1 MAPSFPNFIG
11 SINRFMISIVVLIT
25 LLITTGCAPSSVPN
39 EIHSS
44 TPLATKT
51 INPSSTVTTAP
62 QLTATDS
69 PLPTETP
76 IPTQTTLPTKTLALT
91 ATATPLPEGVEV
103 VQFKTKDG
111 LQLVGYL
118 HKPTGGS
125 LNGTAVLLAHEHNAS
140 HLYWEPIA
148 NLLAEAGFTI
158 LNIDF
163 RGHGSSPGN
172 FSFEWIDTDVIAGID
187 YLNASGYIDIIC
199 MGASMGGTGC
209 LAATTSR
216 EIIGL
221 VMLAAPWKIPD
232 GPEIEKEHLQ
242 TLEIPKVFMIAED
255 DIANM
260 GTPGF
265 TKDFLKM
272 AEISGEPKQTYI
284 YEGYAHGTGLL
295 LGEQGNGAK
304 EIVLDFARG
313 FMTDRQVETNLASF
327 DCTSAGLPETACS
340 GVTYNFEWTPV
351 YQEIDGVNMVLVP
364 AGCFSMGNDT
374 GKSDEAPAHRQCFE
388 RPFWVDQTEVTVD
401 LYARFM
407 NAEGKTIDELPIW
420 ETAASVQFIQIVKK
434 DGVWVPAPG
443 NKNRPMEAMEF
454 ANAVELCAWRGGHL
468 LTEAEWEYAARGPD
482 SWIYPWGNEFNPENV
497 VRVYEKVPEVGSKPG
512 GDSWVG
518 AQDMSS
524 SLYEWVSSIY
534 LPYPYDALDGREASL
549 EADSTSE
556 RILKSGAWYHSDGMK
571 DDLRAT
577 LRRHIPTW
585 YVAWYFGFRCGLSI
599 DP

>member
-1 MAPSFPNFIG
+1 MTPSFSNPLG
-11 SINRFMISIVVLIT
+11 SMNRYMISIMVLTT
-25 LLITTGCAPSSVPN
+25 LLITTGCKPSLAPS
-39 EIHSS
+39 EIQPL
-44 TPLATKT
+44 TPTASKT
-51 INPSSTVTTAP
+51 IPPPSTVTITP
-62 QLTATDS
+62 HPTATVR
-69 PLPTETP
+69 PPTTETT
-76 IPTQTTLPTKTLALT
+76 IPTQTTLPTKTLAPT
-91 ATATPLPEGVEV
+91 ATSTSLPEGVEM
-103 VQFKTKDG
+103 VQIKTKDN
-111 LQLVGYL
+111 LQLVGCL

-125 LNGTAVLLAHEHNAS
+125 QNGTAVLLAHEHNAS

-148 NLLAEAGFTI
+148 NLLAEAGFTV
-158 LNIDF
+158 LNFDF
-163 RGHGSSPGN
+163 RGHGSSPGT
-172 FSFEWIDTDVIAGID
+172 FGFEWIETDVIAGVD
-187 YLNASGYIDIIC
+187 YLNASGYQDIIC

-221 VMLAAPWKIPD
+221 VLLAAPWKIPD

-242 TLEIPKVFMIAED
+242 TLDIPKIFMIAED

-265 TKDFLKM
+265 TKDFIKM
-272 AEISGEPKQTYI
+272 AEFSGEPKQIYI

-313 FMTDRQVETNLASF
+313 FITERQVETNLASF

-340 GVTYNFEWTPV
+340 GVTSNAEWIPV

-364 AGCFSMGNDT
+364 AGCFSMGNDD
-374 GKSDEAPAHRQCFE
+374 GLDDEGPAHRQCFD
-388 RPFWVDQTEVTVD
+388 RPFWVDQTEVTAE

-420 ETAASVQFIQIVKK
+420 ETAAGVKFIQIAKK
-434 DGVWVPAPG
+434 DGGWVPAPG
-443 NKNRPMEAMEF
+443 EKNKPMEAIEF

-497 VRVYEKVPEVGSKPG
+497 VRVYGKVPEVGSKPG

-534 LPYPYDALDGREASL
+534 LPYPYDTLDGREASL

-556 RILKSGAWYHSDGMK
+556 RILKSGAWYHPDGMK

-599 DP
+599 DQ